1 MARIDFKWSEPK
13 LNTYDHIN
21 TEDFFTAL
29 PADYKAD
36 GKPLLIFITS
46 SKTEDAQEMA
56 NIEGSVLKDESISIG
71 ATMFRSIKL
80 EGSKINEGHPFW
92 KTLGGK
98 ELPRMIVVDA
108 AGQKVGMCEG
118 KQVSSSKVFGFMERA
133 SARTFK
139 TDLGTVVKE
148 TKTILT
154 EIDQVEAKRKALA
167 TKKEKSTNDRSAQ
180 WTKEEKELDAA
191 MKAIEDREKSLRVK
205 WESGKVTKA

>member
-1 MARIDFKWSEPK
+1 MARIDFKWAEPK

-36 GKPLLIFITS
+36 GKPLLIYVTS
-46 SKTEDAQEMA
+46 KKTEDAQEMA

-71 ATMFRSIKL
+71 ATMFRSVKL
-80 EGSKINEGHPFW
+80 DGAKINEGHPFW

-133 SARTFK
+133 AARTFK

-154 EIDQVEAKRKALA
+154 EIDQVEAKRKALETRKTA
-167 TKKEKSTNDRSAQ
+167 AKNDHPEKYA
-180 WTKEEKELDAA
+180 KEEKELDAA

-205 WESGKVTKA
+205 WEAGKVTKA